1 MPINPSYKLINI
13 KDVKDNVIIMENG
26 GLRGILAVPGVN
38 IELMNEEDQNLI
50 LNQFKSL
57 LDGLD
62 FNIEIFILSR
72 FENLD
77 EYLKILQTR
86 FEEETNE
93 LIKFQI
99 EEYMK
104 FLEEYLDTHRVMKK
118 MFFVVVPY
126 DPPTSEL
133 PGPFAQK
140 MPQTTYEENLF
151 QLETRI
157 NYVSQ
162 ILTNIG
168 LQPIRL
174 NNFEILELLFEC
186 YNPNLKYGQVPKQI
200 LEKLTE
206 FLEK

>member
-1 MPINPSYKLINI
+1 MPINPSYQLIRI
-13 KDVKDNVIIMENG
+13 KEIRDNVIILENG
-26 GLRGILAVPGVN
+26 GLRGILAIPGIN
-38 IELMNEEDQNLI
+38 IELMNEDDQQI
-50 LNQFKSL
+50 VLNQFKSL

-77 EYLKILQTR
+77 EYLKILQVR
-86 FEEETNE
+86 FEEEKNE

-104 FLEEYLDTHRVMKK
+104 FLEEYLNSHRVMRK
-118 MFFVVVPY
+118 MFFIVVPY
-126 DPPTSEL
+126 DPPSSEIPL
-133 PGPFAQK
+133 SLSRTI
-140 MPQTTYEENLF
+140 PQTNHEENIF

-157 NYVSQ
+157 NYISQ
-162 ILTNIG
+162 ILTSID

-174 NNFEILELLFEC
+174 NNLEILELLFEC
-186 YNPNLKYGQVPKQI
+186 YNPNLKYGQVPKPI
-200 LEKLTE
+200 IEKLTE